1 MSNVY
6 PKCYFGCVIDGP
18 LHYFPKA
25 TSFRWKSWQD
35 KRYQTWIT
43 VLDEE
48 TLNKGH
54 EYIRKN
60 LRLCHRHFDRCYKLY
75 NGALCR
81 TAIPT
86 LNLEHYTPDIRETM
100 VVMTKTSTRLTDITK
115 GFWEHNYCL
124 TQETVP
130 EPKKFSEQEPNQ
142 AVPVLTGAGEELGT
156 ETEVTQPD
164 FEDENEVDN
173 SSSTLPEALAE
184 ETDVPESKKFS
195 WQEHTEAVPVLTD
208 DVETEVIVDSV
219 SMYCDDGKHDS
230 LLSEQLDEDHK
241 GTAVS
246 PAVDTAFRCNVCDA
260 VIDGFRYTCVQCSDL
275 DLCGACEA
283 DGAHHQHYVLR
294 VPADRQA
301 SEVQLVLSTIR
312 RHLMRKLDP
321 ITQHDQDQ
329 DDVISLKSEIKS
341 EEEDNCNNDNDDS
354 DCCPSSPED
363 DDVLM
368 KLTSPEPAQNK
379 SDEAASSVEIGDEAP
394 AQECDAIEIYLTP
407 ADLVKVKD
415 IGLPGVQKL
424 KLNEASC
431 VNLAPPQSPVGQ
443 ALVLSAAAPADSR
456 PRVRQEIVQPQLK
469 KRRLSS
475 DLNRDSIRVF
485 SYNTHHVKPDCYVR
499 LTRLPD
505 AVMNLTER
513 LSAQA
518 QAPSGDLWDSR
529 DEDNR

>member
-1 MSNVY
+1 M
-6 PKCYFGCVIDGP
+6 KCEICGLRSERKDGM
-18 LHYFPKA
+18 
-25 TSFRWKSWQD
+25 
-35 KRYQTWIT
+35 KRYFMARFP
-43 VLDEE
+43 LDELRCKE
-48 TLNKGH
+48 WVKIAGNEDLAYLPIQKLHQLKFVCGKHFINSDFKKKGTQL
-54 EYIRKN
+54 K
-60 LRLCHRHFDRCYKLY
+60 K
-75 NGALCR
+75 
-81 TAIPT
+81 TAVPSI
-86 LNLEHYTPDIRETM
+86 
-100 VVMTKTSTRLTDITK
+100 RLTSKPLTDSILAEFPYHLFKEQQASREGAGEELGTETK
-115 GFWEHNYCL
+115 V
-124 TQETVP
+124 TQPSFEDEKEVDNRSSTLP
-130 EPKKFSEQEPNQ
+130 EALAGP
-142 AVPVLTGAGEELGT
+142 GEELGT
-156 ETEVTQPD
+156 ETEVTQPGFD
-164 FEDENEVDN
+164 DENEVDN

-184 ETDVPESKKFS
+184 EIVVPEPKKFS
-195 WQEHTEAVPVLTD
+195 WQEPTEAVPVLTD
-208 DVETEVIVDSV
+208 DVETEVIVDSL

-260 VIDGFRYTCVQCSDL
+260 AIVGFRYTCVQCSDL

-341 EEEDNCNNDNDDS
+341 EEDNCNDDNNNDNDDS
-354 DCCPSSPED
+354 DNKSPE

-379 SDEAASSVEIGDEAP
+379 SDEAASCVEIGDEAP
-394 AQECDAIEIYLTP
+394 AQECDTIEIYMTP
-407 ADLVKVKD
+407 ADLMKVKD
-415 IGLPGVQKL
+415 IGLPGVQIL
-424 KLNEASC
+424 ELNEASC

-456 PRVRQEIVQPQLK
+456 PRVRQEIVQPQIK

-499 LTRLPD
+499 LPRLPD
-505 AVMNLTER
+505 AVMNLTEI

>member
-1 MSNVY
+1 MVY
-6 PKCYFGCVIDGP
+6 KCSVPG
-18 LHYFPKA
+18 
-25 TSFRWKSWQD
+25 
-35 KRYQTWIT
+35 
-43 VLDEE
+43 
-48 TLNKGH
+48 
-54 EYIRKN
+54 
-60 LRLCHRHFDRCYKLY
+60 
-75 NGALCR
+75 CR
-81 TAIPT
+81 TRGRGAGEELGTETKVTQPSFEDEKEVDNRSST
-86 LNLEHYTPDIRETM
+86 L
-100 VVMTKTSTRLTDITK
+100 
-115 GFWEHNYCL
+115 
-124 TQETVP
+124 P
-130 EPKKFSEQEPNQ
+130 EALAGP
-142 AVPVLTGAGEELGT
+142 GEELGT
-156 ETEVTQPD
+156 ETEVTQPGFD
-164 FEDENEVDN
+164 DENEVDN

-184 ETDVPESKKFS
+184 EIVVPEPKKFS
-195 WQEHTEAVPVLTD
+195 WQEPTEAVPVLTD
-208 DVETEVIVDSV
+208 DVETEVIVDSL

-260 VIDGFRYTCVQCSDL
+260 AIVGFRYTCVQCSDL

-341 EEEDNCNNDNDDS
+341 EEDNCNDDNNNDNDDS
-354 DCCPSSPED
+354 DNKSPE

-379 SDEAASSVEIGDEAP
+379 SDEAASCVEIGDEAP
-394 AQECDAIEIYLTP
+394 AQECDTIEIYMTP
-407 ADLVKVKD
+407 ADLMKVKD
-415 IGLPGVQKL
+415 IGLPGVQIL
-424 KLNEASC
+424 ELNEASC

-456 PRVRQEIVQPQLK
+456 PRVRQEIVQPQIK

-499 LTRLPD
+499 LPRLPD
-505 AVMNLTER
+505 AVMNLTEI